1 MQEFIIYQ
9 DELIKGHLIS
19 LLNEIPSFNRN
30 RLLKLC
36 LDMLN
41 CLSNKLE
48 IRPQVFSSVITVPG
62 IIFQISTAMGDLYS
76 RFTPRYTDEH
86 GYMCQF

>member
-9 DELIKGHLIS
+9 DEHIKGHLIS
-19 LLNEIPSFNRN
+19 LLNEIPGINMK
-30 RLLKLC
+30 RLLKLR

-48 IRPQVFSSVITVPG
+48 IRPQIFSSVITVPD

-76 RFTPRYTDEH
+76 RFTPIYTGEH
-86 GYMCQF
+86 GNMRQF